1 MPDIAPFRG
10 VRYDLGHVG
19 SLSNV
24 ICPPYDVIG
33 PEFQEQ
39 LYKKHPANF
48 VRLELNREEPGD
60 NEQTNKYTRA
70 AKYLKNWRS
79 EGVLH
84 AEAQPAIYVYHQTFD
99 YAGRTHTRRGFMC
112 RVKLERF
119 GQGKIYPHEETL
131 AGPKADRLLLTKAC
145 KANLSQI
152 FGLFPDPANTAQ
164 EIAEAAIAG
173 SPGVEAED
181 HLGVKHRMWTLTNPE
196 VIAKVQEAMGPKPV
210 FIADGHHRYE
220 TACNYRD
227 ELAAAAGGSL
237 PTGHPAN
244 YVLMQCVGMN
254 DPGLLVLPTHRL
266 FRGLP
271 PMTSAELIAKLGD
284 AFTCKVAGEGTDLA
298 GRVWDEIEKEGK
310 QGTLGFFT
318 NKDQRWVLARI
329 TPAGEKRM
337 AEIASDHSTPWQ
349 GLGVSILH
357 RLVVENLLGGKD
369 LPKPKY
375 VHTIDEV
382 VESLDAGDVGGR
394 DATGVMSAGG
404 QFEVS
409 ALVMPATVEH
419 IRVISEHAERMPAK
433 STYFYPK
440 LLGGMVINPLE

>member
-1 MPDIAPFRG
+1 MPDIIPFRG
-10 VRYDLGHVG
+10 LRYDLGHVG
-19 SLSNV
+19 SLSDV

-33 PEFQEQ
+33 PEFQDQ

-60 NEQTNKYTRA
+60 NDEVNKYTRA
-70 AKYLKNWRS
+70 AKFLKNWRS

-84 AEAQPAIYVYHQTFD
+84 TESQPAVYVYHQTFD

-119 GQGKIYPHEETL
+119 GEGKIYPHEETL
-131 AGPKADRLLLTKAC
+131 SGPKADRLLLTKAC

-152 FGLFPDPANTAQ
+152 FGLFPDPANEAQ
-164 EIAEAAIAG
+164 AIAEAAVAG
-173 SPGVEAED
+173 SPPVEAVD
-181 HLGVKHRMWTLTNPE
+181 HLGVKHRMWTLTDSA
-196 VIAKVQEAMGPKPV
+196 VIAKLQQAMGPKPV

-237 PTGHPAN
+237 PAGHPAN

-266 FRGLP
+266 FRGLSAT
-271 PMTSAELIAKLGD
+271 TSQELIAKLGD
-284 AFTCKVAGEGTDLA
+284 AFTCKVAGEGPDLA
-298 GRVWDEIEKEGK
+298 GRLWDEIERENK

-329 TPAGEKRM
+329 TAAGEAKM
-337 AEIASDHSTPWQ
+337 AEIAKEHSGPWQ
-349 GLGVSILH
+349 GLGVAILH
-357 RLVVENLLGGKD
+357 RLVVETLLGGKD

-375 VHTIDEV
+375 VHTIEEV
-382 VESLDAGDVGGR
+382 VESLEAGDVGGR